1 MSQVNYLVR
10 VWNDITDYSRFE
22 YIYIYANQPHFYKFI
37 FENIHL
43 LEEDTKICLLDSP
56 PSMSGYEGFEKTRDL
71 LMNNYGIK
79 EDNIVPIPFLYAHED
94 MINTMNESLS
104 VVRYFFNNNIKNV
117 LIGSVVFHL
126 PRAFLSL
133 LSSSIEQ
140 EHNMNIFCLKS
151 GFIQDWDASYVHSQG
166 ILEASVYDLL
176 NIELQKINIYHN
188 KGDLVSLYDAIEYIN
203 TRQLFS

>member
-10 VWNDITDYSRFE
+10 VWNDITDYSRFQH
-22 YIYIYANQPHFYKFI
+22 IYIYAHQPHFYKFI
-37 FENIHL
+37 LETIHL
-43 LEEDTKICLLDSP
+43 LSDNTKIYLLDSP
-56 PSMSGYEGFEKTRDL
+56 PGVSGYEGFDKTQDL
-71 LMNNYGIK
+71 LINNYGIK
-79 EDNIVPIPFLYAHED
+79 EENIVPIPFLYEHEE

-133 LSSSIEQ
+133 LSASIEQ